1 MSGALVQLVSKGAQD
16 VYFTTSEGM
25 SFFNLKYSRHTN
37 FSQAPKFIK
46 EITSNDTSIVIPVFG
61 DIINAV
67 WFEGTDLLN
76 QFFESTIDLYI
87 GGQKVD
93 SYGYDYIS
101 DIWQN
106 YLADTYTKSQEINNK
121 CSTTNPNFLPLHFFF
136 CDNNSFLP
144 LLALQFHQV
153 EIRINFKT
161 PNVSGVK
168 CYGNYIFLDTVE
180 RKRFTEKRM
189 DIIITQVQNIKRQI
203 VCDDTEYYRDKA
215 VIARN
220 EYDEANTLLLS
231 LTSANPVN
239 QPAVDAQQSN
249 VNALFSV
256 YTAAQTKA
264 DSDNTNNG
272 GYNDI
277 DISQFNHP
285 VKSIFFG
292 YTTRSAVVEADRFT
306 FASADIQMNGTPLL
320 ESMSPQYFHVVQNYN
335 HTKFGIIQYDED
347 QECPFYTRYYAYHF
361 CMNASDYKPTGTCNF
376 SRLDNAKLIVRN
388 AQKGYERLE
397 TEEISIYA
405 MNYNILRVDK
415 GMAGILFAN

>member
-16 VYFTTSEGM
+16 VYLTTSEGT
-25 SFFNLKYSRHTN
+25 SFFNSKYSRHTN

-46 EITSNDTSIVIPVFG
+46 QVTSTDNTIVIPVYG

-76 QFFESTIDLYI
+76 KFFESTIDLYI

-136 CDNNSFLP
+136 CDNSSFLP
-144 LLALQFHQV
+144 LLSLQYHQV

-161 PNVSGVK
+161 PNVAGVM
-168 CYGNYIFLDTVE
+168 CYGNYIFLDTEE

-189 DIIITQVQNIKRQI
+189 DLIVTQVQNIKRQI
-203 VCDDTEYYRDKA
+203 VCDDTEYYKDIA
-215 VIARN
+215 VNARN
-220 EYDEANTLLLS
+220 DYNDANTILLS
-231 LTSANPVN
+231 LQSANPVN
-239 QPAVDAQQSN
+239 QPAVDAQQII
-249 VNALFSV
+249 VNSKLAI
-256 YTAAQTKA
+256 YNAAQAKA
-264 DSDNTNNG
+264 NSDNTNNG

-292 YTTRSAVVEADRFT
+292 YVTRSAQVEADRFT
-306 FASADIQMNGTPLL
+306 FTTADVHINGTPLL
-320 ESMSPQYFHVVQNYN
+320 ENMTPLYFHIVQNYN

-361 CMNASDYKPTGTCNF
+361 CMNASEYKPTGTCNF
-376 SRLDNAKLIVRN
+376 SRLDNAKLIIRG
-388 AQKGYERLE
+388 AQKGYLRAV
-397 TEEISIYA
+397 TEELSIYA
-405 MNYNILRVDK
+405 VNYNILRVDK

>member
-16 VYFTTSEGM
+16 VYLTTSDGM

-46 EITSNDTSIVIPVFG
+46 EVTSTDNSIVIPVYG
-61 DIINAV
+61 DIINSV

-76 QFFESTIDLYI
+76 NFFESTIDLYI

-136 CDNNSFLP
+136 CDNSSFLP

-153 EIRINFKT
+153 EIRINFKAT
-161 PNVSGVK
+161 NVAGVK
-168 CYGNYIFLDTVE
+168 CYGNYIFLDTDE

-189 DIIITQVQNIKRQI
+189 DLIVTQVQNIKRQI
-203 VCDDTEYYRDKA
+203 VCDDTEYYKDILKVA
-215 VIARN
+215 EN
-220 EYDEANTLLLS
+220 EYNEANTLLLS
-231 LTSANPVN
+231 LQSANPVN
-239 QPAVDAQQSN
+239 QPAVDAQQIV
-249 VNALFSV
+249 VNTKLAT
-256 YTAAQTKA
+256 YTTAQTN
-264 DSDNTNNG
+264 DNRDNTNGG

-285 VKSIFFG
+285 VKSLFFG
-292 YTTRSAVVEADRFT
+292 YVTRSAEVESDRFSFT
-306 FASADIQMNGTPLL
+306 TADIQINGTPLL
-320 ESMSPQYFHVVQNYN
+320 ENMSPLYFHIVQNYN
-335 HTKFGIIQYDED
+335 NSKFGIIQFDET
-347 QECPFYTRYYAYHF
+347 EHCPFYTRYFAYNF
-361 CMNASDYKPTGTCNF
+361 CMNASEYKPTGTCNF
-376 SRLDNAKLIVRN
+376 SRLDNAKLILRGAV
-388 AQKGYERLE
+388 KGYLRAE
-397 TEEISIYA
+397 TEELSIYA
-405 MNYNILRVDK
+405 VSYNILRVDK